1 MAERASVF
9 QTVQIGVES
18 TAGTAVA
25 ANKKLNSLSISPA
38 VKIDVSTFRA
48 MGNKFNSVAA
58 LGKNYVTAKVTGAP
72 TYDELIYPLSGV
84 LSYALP
90 AQQAATTAYKW
101 TFSPATSAADTVK
114 TFTVEQG
121 SSVRAHKFAYG
132 QFTGIGLKFARSGI
146 DLSGDMIGSALSDN
160 ITLTA
165 GPTALPLIPILPTQV
180 DVKYA
185 DTQAG
190 LAGASALGRVLS
202 VDWQISDRFNP
213 VWPLNTTT
221 GSAGGFAT
229 VVEAAP
235 KSQLKIK
242 LEADSEG
249 MALLTNAT
257 ASSTKFFRVQAVG
270 GLIASTYYYTLQL
283 DFAGKVTDVSDFSD
297 EDGVFAVEWT
307 LDAVHDATWGK
318 ALEIQLTNTQAT
330 L

>member
-9 QTVQIGVES
+9 QSVQIGVES
-18 TAGTAVA
+18 TPGTSVA

-58 LGKNYVTAKVTGAP
+58 LGKNYVTAKLSGAP
-72 TYDELIYPLSGV
+72 TYDELIYPLSGL

-90 AQQAATTAYKW
+90 AQQGATAAYKW

-121 SSVRAHKFAYG
+121 SSVRAHKFTFG
-132 QFTGIGLKFARSGI
+132 QVTGLGMKFARSGI
-146 DLSGDMIGSALSDN
+146 DLSGDMIGAALTDS
-160 ITLTA
+160 ITMTNS
-165 GPTALPLIPILPTQV
+165 PTALPLIPLLPTQV

-190 LAGASALGRVLS
+190 LTGATALARVLS
-202 VDWQISDRFNP
+202 ADWSISDRFNP
-213 VWPLNTTT
+213 VWPLQTSS

-242 LEADSEG
+242 MEADAEG
-249 MALLTNAT
+249 MALLTT
-257 ASSTKFFRVQAVG
+257 ANSSATKFFRIQAVG
-270 GLIASTYYYTLQL
+270 ALIASTYYYTMQL

-307 LDAVHDATWGK
+307 LDAVHDSTWGK
-318 ALEIQLTNTQAT
+318 ALEIQLTNTQTT